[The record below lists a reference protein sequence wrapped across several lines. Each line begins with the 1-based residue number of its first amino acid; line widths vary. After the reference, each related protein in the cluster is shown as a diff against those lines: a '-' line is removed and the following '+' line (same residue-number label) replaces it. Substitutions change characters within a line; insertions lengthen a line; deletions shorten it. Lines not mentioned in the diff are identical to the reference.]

1 MEFRGAVWY
10 IGFRKTIWME
20 VFEMTIKTP
29 RLVLRPLCLSD
40 LKTTHEYASD
50 LENTKYMLFLPNEA
64 EQETADFLRTAERE
78 WQKARPSY
86 YEFAIV
92 LDGAH
97 IGAVSV
103 SLLETSN
110 QGEIGWIIN
119 KKYWN
124 RGYASE
130 AAGAVLDFAKTQLR
144 LQSVIAQCDW
154 RNVASARVME
164 KIGMGLVDRNGMR
177 TYVKREE
184 TARELTYMI
193 EF

>member
-1 MEFRGAVWY
+1 MEFRSAVWY
-10 IGFRKTIWME
+10 IGSRKTIWME
-20 VFEMTIKTP
+20 VFEMTIKTD

-50 LENTKYMLFLPNEA
+50 SENTTYMLFLPNEV
-64 EQETADFLRTAERE
+64 EQETADFLCAAERE

-97 IGAVSV
+97 IGAVSL
-103 SLLETSN
+103 SLLETSS
-110 QGEIGWIIN
+110 QGEIGWILN

-130 AAGAVLDFAKTQLR
+130 AAGAVLDFARTQLR

-164 KIGMGLVDRNGMR
+164 KIGMGLVDGNGSR
-177 TYVKREE
+177 SYVKREE